1 MSLGKLPA
9 LILQLI
15 SLGFYLPGMLILG
28 YSVSIWI
35 SWLISALYKPII
47 VIEVKLGF
55 VSSQKYSYLNN
66 PSIILST
73 RSSLSD
79 FLSLKISPVASFA
92 K

>member
-55 VSSQKYSYLNN
+55 VSSQE
-66 PSIILST
+66 IFILE
-73 RSSLSD
+73 
-79 FLSLKISPVASFA
+79 
-92 K
+92 